1 MSVALDVNAS
11 RGLAERID
19 DLPQQAAAPQNDGA
33 TEHTAGSPDIF
44 WNPQLARVISTALA
58 ANAPVGPA
66 ASSGAG
72 FDAEVRG
79 KDPKAIDQTLA
90 KLSQDVYDIPAAG
103 TAPKSIDGFTRM
115 SDDELRAAGI
125 DPATLDN
132 PSTGFRAAIYE
143 NAQGQKVVAFAG
155 TRDGKDWFAD
165 GTQALGLPTAQYEEA
180 VQLATQAKAAFGD
193 SVVMTG
199 HSLGGGLASIASVA
213 TDSAAVTF
221 NAAGVNDAT
230 MRRLVPDADVA
241 TLKQQAA
248 DGLLRRY
255 AVEGEVLTG
264 EQESGAGRGFL
275 PDALGH
281 KITLND
287 PNPLPWYAQLPGVNL
302 VTDTAHGVGLHSMDS
317 VLSALSNDH
326 PWAPSNNGPGVVDR
340 IVDGTGDVGD
350 AIVGGVDAVKNGAKS
365 VIGAVTDG
373 AGSLLGHVPL
383 IGGLLEGG
391 AHLVGTIGKG
401 AVEIGGNLIDG
412 AVGLA
417 THLAQGAERFVGGAV
432 DAVVDG
438 AKKLGGLI
446 VDGAKTVGGW
456 IADGAKT
463 VGGWVADG
471 AKTVGGWVADGA
483 KTVGGWVA
491 DGAKTVGDTI
501 SKAMPWNW

>member
-1 MSVALDVNAS
+1 MSVSLEVAAS
-11 RGLAERID
+11 RNVAERHD
-19 DLPQQAAAPQNDGA
+19 DIPTNPAQTSDASAQTHTAAPDL
-33 TEHTAGSPDIF
+33 F
-44 WNPQLARVISTALA
+44 WNPQLQRVISTALA
-58 ANAPVGPA
+58 ANAPTGPA
-66 ASSGAG
+66 PSQGAG
-72 FDAEVRG
+72 FDASVRG
-79 KDPKAIDQTLA
+79 TDPKAIDRTLA
-90 KLSQDVYDIPAAG
+90 RLSQDVYDIPAAG
-103 TAPKSIDGFTRM
+103 APPKSIDGFTRM
-115 SDDELRAAGI
+115 SDAELKAAGI
-125 DPATLDN
+125 DPASLDN

-143 NAQGQKVVAFAG
+143 DAQGHKVLAFAG

-180 VQLATQAKAAFGD
+180 VALATQAKAAFGD
-193 SVVMTG
+193 SVVMAG

-248 DGLLRRY
+248 DGLVRRY

-281 KITLND
+281 KITLHD
-287 PNPLPWYAQLPGVNL
+287 PDPLPWYAELPGVNL
-302 VTDTAHGVGLHSMDS
+302 VTDTAHGVSLHSMDS
-317 VLSALSNDH
+317 VLSALDKDH
-326 PWAPSNNGPGVVDR
+326 PWAPSGAGDGVVER
-340 IVDGTGDVGD
+340 IVDGTGDVAD
-350 AIVGGVDAVKNGAKS
+350 AMVGAVDAVKNGTKN

-383 IGGLLEGG
+383 IGGLLEKG
-391 AHLVGTIGKG
+391 AHLVGTLGKG
-401 AVEIGGNLIDG
+401 AIEIGGDLLNG
-412 AVGLA
+412 AIGLA
-417 THLAQGAERFVGGAV
+417 SHLVQGAEKFVGGAI
-432 DAVVDG
+432 DAAVDG
-438 AKKLGGLI
+438 AKKLGGLV
-446 VDGAKTVGGW
+446 VDGAR
-456 IADGAKT
+456 T

-471 AKTVGGWVADGA
+471 AKTVGGWVIDGAKTVGGWVSDGA

-491 DGAKTVGDTI
+491 DGAKTVGDAI